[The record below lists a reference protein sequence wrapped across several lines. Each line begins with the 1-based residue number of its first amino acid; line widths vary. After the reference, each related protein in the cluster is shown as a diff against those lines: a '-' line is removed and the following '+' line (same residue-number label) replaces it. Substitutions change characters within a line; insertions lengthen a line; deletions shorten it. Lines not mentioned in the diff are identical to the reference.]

1 VNKKNILIYAIVF
14 FVIFTIEFGL
24 NSYFSFTLEKEQY
37 LFYQNIVNVLP
48 LFTTLLGFGTPFA
61 VVYMTSLSKSNNKL
75 YLYESNLFTLY
86 LSLILFGFTLILLN
100 FQYIELYII
109 VSLVL
114 GFFNAIKQ
122 NSVNYYLAKKELNIS
137 SFIRLNQK
145 VIYVLVILFGL
156 IFLSIKSNQNLS
168 ILLILG
174 EVIGLLILTIKYKIF
189 IIKKFKKIKSII
201 KISRYAFMANIF
213 SMISLATPI
222 LLLNYFDYPTNE
234 IISFSIAYTLL
245 KYSGILLGPF
255 MQLITPY
262 FTPIKNDIVKVK
274 RLYIK
279 FSLVIFVIGL
289 TLSVLMYFLS
299 PFIISMFFNQEYSQS
314 SELFTILI
322 FAIPFLFL
330 NSFSMSLISSVIN
343 VKLTSK
349 IVFITMIISIFTE
362 YYLLSIYGL
371 NSLVYFIVFN
381 YFLLFIISFLILIK
395 NNRGLLL

>member
-1 VNKKNILIYAIVF
+1 MNKKNILIYAIVF